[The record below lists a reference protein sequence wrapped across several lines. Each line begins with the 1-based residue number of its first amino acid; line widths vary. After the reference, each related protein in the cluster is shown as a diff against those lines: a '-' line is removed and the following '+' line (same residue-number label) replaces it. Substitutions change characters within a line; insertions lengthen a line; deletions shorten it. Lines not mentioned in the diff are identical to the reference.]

1 MKSSDIRYLVS
12 TNAMG
17 SDPSKG
23 LQVDNAK
30 PRPPYTGAKYRVG
43 RALRP
48 PRSRSRGAGA
58 RFAFEPI
65 RHPQSEPPEMGF
77 DALDSG
83 SGVVD
88 DSASLSRGFSL
99 ISTSEEAEFVAPL
112 PVVAGGGEAPA
123 ILGPGVR
130 LVSEC
135 RWDQTSLM
143 RLSSKSRHRGMMP
156 SRLSDQT
163 TNTRSS
169 RYWLKT

>member
-1 MKSSDIRYLVS
+1 
-12 TNAMG
+12 MG
-17 SDPSKG
+17 VDPSFIKKRLD
-23 LQVDNAK
+23 LQVDSAK

-83 SGVVD
+83 SGSGAVADD
-88 DSASLSRGFSL
+88 DSVSRGFSL
-99 ISTSEEAEFVAPL
+99 ISTSEEAEFVAP
-112 PVVAGGGEAPA
+112 PA

-135 RWDQTSLM
+135 RWDQTNLM
-143 RLSSKSRHRGMMP
+143 RLSSKSRHMGMMP

-169 RYWLKT
+169 RYSFKT

>member
-1 MKSSDIRYLVS
+1 
-12 TNAMG
+12 
-17 SDPSKG
+17 
-23 LQVDNAK
+23 
-30 PRPPYTGAKYRVG
+30 
-43 RALRP
+43 
-48 PRSRSRGAGA
+48 
-58 RFAFEPI
+58 
-65 RHPQSEPPEMGF
+65 MGF

-88 DSASLSRGFSL
+88 DSISRGFSL
-99 ISTSEEAEFVAPL
+99 ISTSEEAEFVAP
-112 PVVAGGGEAPA
+112 PASGGVEAPA

-130 LVSEC
+130 LVREC

>member
-1 MKSSDIRYLVS
+1 MKSNDIRSVRMQRPGLKK
-12 TNAMG
+12 NC
-17 SDPSKG
+17 
-23 LQVDNAK
+23 LQVDSAK

-48 PRSRSRGAGA
+48 TSRSRGAGA
-58 RFAFEPI
+58 RFAFDPI

-77 DALDSG
+77 DALGSS

-88 DSASLSRGFSL
+88 DSVVSRGFSL
-99 ISTSEEAEFVAPL
+99 MSTSEAAEFVNAGVWLMP
-112 PVVAGGGEAPA
+112 PAGGVEAPA
-123 ILGPGVR
+123 ILCPGVVR
-130 LVSEC
+130 LVIEC
-135 RWDQTSLM
+135 RRDQTSLM
-143 RLSSKSRHRGMMP
+143 RLSSKSRHKGMMP